1 VPPCS
6 GRRWRLLGL
15 RALLERGGGQEAGL
29 CKGELV
35 GEEGDDVCGRC
46 RSWVAAGGRLR
57 ETKRVLAVLRRRHR
71 SWKEEMKTM
80 EMGLLG

>member
-1 VPPCS
+1 M
-6 GRRWRLLGL
+6 GL

-46 RSWVAAGGRLR
+46 RSWVTAGGWLR
-57 ETKRVLAVLRRRHR
+57 EMKRVLAVLRRRHR
-71 SWKEEMKTM
+71 GWEEEMKTV